1 MIEQVRSYRT
11 SDGNLHGDR
20 AAALTHQ
27 YMLDLRG
34 LLQSNAGH
42 NTANFTSTQVAS
54 ILAKEADKVY
64 KLTYTY
70 RDKIKRIKK

>member
-27 YMLDLRG
+27 YMLDIRG
-34 LLQSNAGH
+34 ILQSKAGPQ
-42 NTANFTSTQVAS
+42 TPNFTATQAATIVTQ
-54 ILAKEADKVY
+54 EAEKFY
-64 KLTYTY
+64 KLTSKY
-70 RDKIKRIKK
+70 REQIKRMQK